1 MSKKRIT
8 RVYTRT
14 GDDGTTSLVG
24 GKRVSKSSARVQSYG
39 DVDELNASIGLARK
53 EIHDQELLAI
63 VTEIQNDLFILGADL
78 ASPSDIEVPRVSER
92 MIEKLEKHI
101 DQYLKQLEPLREFI
115 LPAGKGAGAYLHFA
129 RTISRR
135 AERSVVRFMEEEKQS
150 SLALTYLNR
159 LSDLLF
165 VLARIANEKDS
176 FKEVFVDFKK

>member
-14 GDDGTTSLVG
+14 GDDGLTSLVG
-24 GKRVSKSSARVQSYG
+24 GSRVSKSSPRVQSYG

-53 EIHDQELLAI
+53 EINDEELTRI

-78 ASPSDIEVPRVSER
+78 ASPADIEVPRVSEQMVKR
-92 MIEKLEKHI
+92 LENHI
-101 DQYLKQLEPLREFI
+101 DNYLAELEPLREFI
-115 LPAGKGAGAYLHFA
+115 LPAGSGAGSYLHFA

-135 AERSVVRFMEEEKQS
+135 AERSVVRMMEEEDQN
-150 SLALTYLNR
+150 SLALNYLNR

-165 VLARIANEKDS
+165 VLARIANKRDS
-176 FKEVFVDFKK
+176 FDEVFVDFNK